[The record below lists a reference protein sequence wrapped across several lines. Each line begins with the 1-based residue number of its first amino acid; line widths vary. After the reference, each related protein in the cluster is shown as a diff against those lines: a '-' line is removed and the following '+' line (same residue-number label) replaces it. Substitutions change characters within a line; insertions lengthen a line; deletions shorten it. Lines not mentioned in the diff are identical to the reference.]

1 MREINT
7 RSIIVHEELHKQKRS
22 NIKKRKEKNISMRD
36 AWGKWKVSEK
46 GRRWKLNSNSFLFIF
61 FRCNARRKRG
71 TVHSETETV
80 LCSFWLCSRSSK
92 WLEMEGSEK
101 GRLKRNGGICYP
113 QSGSCHRCHISRSY
127 TNGTIEIDDAVM

>member
-1 MREINT
+1 MKKME
-7 RSIIVHEELHKQKRS
+7 SIWERGDDENWIL
-22 NIKKRKEKNISMRD
+22 IP
-36 AWGKWKVSEK
+36 
-46 GRRWKLNSNSFLFIF
+46 FLFILFFF

-101 GRLKRNGGICYP
+101 GRLKRNGGICHP